1 MSILPCFHVR
11 LEAIDLKGFI
21 YSRATY
27 GPKVGSIVDEEIANY
42 ALEYALSKKPDYAEV
57 RAHNQVQDRIILRND
72 ITETYVSAVDT
83 GFCVRIMASGGIGFA
98 STNRTSKEE
107 ARAVVDLA
115 YKYAKSAGRKDKLV
129 FAEEKGVKTKWAA
142 EQKKKIENVA
152 PEERISVF
160 KEVNKA
166 LASCGVKVPAVM
178 CQVFIDLITK
188 YFVNSE
194 GSRISSF
201 APKIGAFI
209 FVTVA
214 EQGKTEQAYE
224 QFGYTGG
231 WEAFDKWKI
240 QERMIH
246 NAKVLRDVITKAKAV
261 KPGDMDL
268 ICGPEVTGIAAHE
281 SCGHPMEA
289 DRILGREMSQAG
301 RSFIYKGGE
310 FWIGT
315 RIGSKAVTVVD
326 DPTIEN
332 SYGFYPYDDEGVKAR
347 PRFLYKE
354 GVINEFLHNRE
365 SAAKLGTRS
374 NGSSRSVN
382 YDREAI
388 VRMANTFVA
397 PGKFKEEELIEDVKQ
412 GVYMKSFTEW
422 NIDDKRFNQRYV
434 GKEAYLIKDGE
445 LQYPVARPVIE
456 TTTLKFWT
464 AVDAVSEKVEFDAA
478 TCGKG
483 DPSQGVPVYTGG
495 PCMRLRG
502 VYVK

>member
-1 MSILPCFHVR
+1 V
-11 LEAIDLKGFI
+11 E
-21 YSRATY
+21 
-27 GPKVGSIVDEEIANY
+27 EEIADF
-42 ALEYALSKKPDYAEV
+42 ALEYAQSKKPDYAEV
-57 RAHNQVQDRIILRND
+57 RGHSHVQDGIILRND
-72 ITETYVSAVDT
+72 ITMAYVSAVDS
-83 GFCVRIMASGGIGFA
+83 GFCVRIMANGGIGFA
-98 STNRTSKEE
+98 STNRWSKEE

-115 YKYAKSAGRKDKLV
+115 YRYASSANRRDKLV

-160 KEVNKA
+160 REVNRA
-166 LASCGVKVPAVM
+166 LASCGVNVPAVM
-178 CQVFIDLITK
+178 CQVSVDLVTK

-194 GSRISSF
+194 GSAISSF
-201 APKIGAFI
+201 VPKIGAYLNI
-209 FVTVA
+209 TVV
-214 EQGKTEQAYE
+214 EQGKTEQAYD

-231 WEAFDKWKI
+231 WEALDKWKI
-240 QERMIH
+240 QETMIH
-246 NAKVLRDVITKAKAV
+246 DAKVLRDVITKAKAV
-261 KPGDMDL
+261 KPADVDL
-268 ICGPEVTGIAAHE
+268 VCGPEVSGIAAHE

-301 RSFIYKGGE
+301 RSFIYRGGE
-310 FWIGT
+310 FWLGT
-315 RIGSKAVTVVD
+315 RIGSRAVTIVD

-332 SYGFYPYDDEGVKAR
+332 SYGFYSYDDEGVKAR
-347 PRFLYKE
+347 RRLLYKE

-365 SAAKLGTRS
+365 SAAKLGTKS

-397 PGKFKEEELIEDVKQ
+397 PGEFEEEELIEDVKR

-434 GKEAYLIKDGE
+434 GKEAYLIEDGE
-445 LQYPVARPVIE
+445 LRYPLARPVIE

-464 AVDAVSEKVEFDAA
+464 AVDAVSKEVKFDAA

-495 PCMRLRG
+495 PCVRLRG